1 MSWKAIRR
9 FMPTISC
16 GLGIGSLL
24 GKQQITETPNR
35 LLSAVAA
42 TEKCGRRLRTSL
54 AFLCCRLVAGHVWK
68 VRPEILAG
76 CSVALRESFR

>member
-42 TEKCGRRLRTSL
+42 TEKCGRRLHY
-54 AFLCCRLVAGHVWK
+54 RLVAGHVWK